1 MRVAAFLP
9 TAVLGAGV
17 LLISGMR
24 AQHAVQP
31 RTPMAAIPK
40 SYVQLSSKDAIV
52 PEEERRVA
60 GMTDYVMRTFGADS
74 AAAFS
79 VYVGYYDRQVQGKS
93 IHSPKN
99 CLPGAGWEIME
110 SERLPQPAAAPGA
123 TVNRVLLANKGVRA
137 LVYYWYQ
144 GRGRVE
150 ASEYIVKWNLMRDAA
165 LYGRTEEA
173 LVRIVLPI
181 TGRNDAELRASIA
194 KADALSK
201 RLVPTLVS
209 DVRRAMPES
218 PSGRRI
224 DESRLGSG

>member
-1 MRVAAFLP
+1 MRFLNLIP
-9 TAVLGAGV
+9 VLVLGAGV

-24 AQHAVQP
+24 EQHAIEP
-31 RTPMAAIPK
+31 RTPMAKI
-40 SYVQLSSKDAIV
+40 SKAYFGLPSTDVMV
-52 PEEERRVA
+52 PEEERKVA
-60 GMTDYVMRTFGADS
+60 GMTDYVMRSFGPDS

-99 CLPGAGWEIME
+99 CLPGAGWEIMDAA
-110 SERLPQPAAAPGA
+110 RLPLGDASPDA
-123 TVNRVLLANKGVRA
+123 TVNRVMLANKGVRA

-150 ASEYIVKWNLMRDAA
+150 ASEYVVKWNLMRDAA

-173 LVRIVLPI
+173 LVRIVIPI
-181 TGRNDAELRASIA
+181 TGRSDADMKQSIG

-201 RLVPTLVS
+201 TLVPALVME
-209 DVRRAMPES
+209 VRKALPSS
-218 PSGRRI
+218 PTEKAS
-224 DESRLGSG
+224 

>member
-1 MRVAAFLP
+1 MRFINLIPVGL
-9 TAVLGAGV
+9 LGVGV

-24 AQHAVQP
+24 QQHAVEP
-31 RTPMAAIPK
+31 RTPMAAITA
-40 SYVQLSSKDAIV
+40 SYLGLASTDLVV
-52 PEEERRVA
+52 PEEERKVA
-60 GMTDYVMRTFGADS
+60 GMTDYVMRSFGPDS

-110 SERLPQPAAAPGA
+110 TARLPLGNSAPGA
-123 TVNRVLLANKGVRA
+123 SVNRVLLANKGVRA

-150 ASEYIVKWNLMRDAA
+150 SSEYVVKWNLMRDAA
-165 LYGRTEEA
+165 VYGRTEEA

-181 TGRNDAELRASIA
+181 AGRSDAELNASIA
-194 KADALSK
+194 KADAMSK
-201 RLVPTLVS
+201 SLVPALIA
-209 DVRRAMPES
+209 DVRKAMPAS
-218 PSGRRI
+218 PS
-224 DESRLGSG
+224 ETSL

>member
-1 MRVAAFLP
+1 MRLANVIP
-9 TAVLGAGV
+9 VAVLGAGV

-24 AQHAVQP
+24 EQYATSP
-31 RTPMAAIPK
+31 RTPMAAI
-40 SYVQLSSKDAIV
+40 SKTYAGLEAKDMVV
-52 PEEERRVA
+52 PEDERKIA
-60 GMTDYVMRTFGADS
+60 GMTDYSLRSFGPDS
-74 AAAFS
+74 APAFS

-110 SERLPQPAAAPGA
+110 TARLPLPSTVRGA

-150 ASEYIVKWNLMRDAA
+150 SSEYVVKWNLMRDAA

-173 LVRIVLPI
+173 LVRIVLPV
-181 TGRNDAELRASIA
+181 TSRSEEELRASIA
-194 KADALSK
+194 KADQLSAT
-201 RLVPTLVS
+201 LVPTLVS
-209 DVRRAMPES
+209 DVGRAMPES
-218 PSGRRI
+218 PSEGR
-224 DESRLGSG
+224 S